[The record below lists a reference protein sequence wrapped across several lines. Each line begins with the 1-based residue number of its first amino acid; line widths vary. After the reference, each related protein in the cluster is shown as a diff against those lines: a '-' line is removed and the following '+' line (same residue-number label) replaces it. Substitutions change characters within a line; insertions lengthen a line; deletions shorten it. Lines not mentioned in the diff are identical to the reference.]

1 MLKMRF
7 QPHLCT
13 KKVMKEDIKEAAQAL
28 FMAHYTQKA
37 IANLLG
43 VTEQT
48 LTAWAKK
55 EQWDESRVREK
66 FDDEHRIKDVKT
78 ILDYTLQREVAM
90 IRESQEGLKSG
101 KIKAKD
107 AYITSPVVGR
117 MIAQL
122 SAYTKKEEAGF
133 FQTTTII
140 TEFINHIAE
149 NSPDTAHQISGF
161 AETFIKKKIKK
172 S

>member
-1 MLKMRF
+1 
-7 QPHLCT
+7 
-13 KKVMKEDIKEAAQAL
+13 MKEDIKEAARAL
-28 FMAHYTQKA
+28 FMVHYTQKA

-101 KIKAKD
+101 KIKARD

-161 AETFIKKKIKK
+161 AETFIKKRLKNHDSKG
-172 S
+172 